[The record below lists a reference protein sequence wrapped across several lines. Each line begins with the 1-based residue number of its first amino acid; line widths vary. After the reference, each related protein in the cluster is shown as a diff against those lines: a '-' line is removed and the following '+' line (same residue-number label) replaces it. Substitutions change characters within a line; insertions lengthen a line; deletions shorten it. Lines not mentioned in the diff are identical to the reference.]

1 MKTVL
6 FGMSLALLTA
16 AGIAFATTQPYA
28 GQDGRE
34 ITSLSEEDIDALLNG
49 EGFGFAKPAELNGY
63 PGPAHILELADEL
76 ELTAEQVDAVQVIF
90 DAMNAEARA
99 LGADLVAAEAAL
111 DAAFED
117 GTITAVSLE
126 ALTDEAAAIEAKLR
140 ATHLAAHLEATPL
153 LTRHQRMTYN
163 TLRGYG
169 GGGHSGHG
177 DH

>member
-1 MKTVL
+1 MKTAL
-6 FGMSLALLTA
+6 FGLSLTA
-16 AGIAFATTQPYA
+16 LTVAGIAFATTQPYS
-28 GQDGRE
+28 GQDKRD
-34 ITSLSEEDIDALLNG
+34 IAALSPGDIDALLNG

-63 PGPAHILELADEL
+63 PGPAHILELADDL
-76 ELTAEQVDAVQVIF
+76 ELTADQVSAVQAIF

-117 GTITAVSLE
+117 GTITAASLT
-126 ALTDEAAAIEAKLR
+126 ALTEEAAAIEAKLR

-153 LTRHQRMTYN
+153 LSRHQRMTYN

-169 GGGHSGHG
+169 DGGHSGHG